1 MNRATRRLGSIWTLI
16 VAVALLLAPAAD
28 AKPKPK
34 PKLPDL
40 TVKASTVGGQ
50 PYAVIGEDPS
60 AKTQF
65 EFTVFNEG
73 KKSTGRKTVARV
85 QLVHSLHGSF
95 KLGYR
100 AIPELKP
107 GHGDA
112 GRATT
117 PVLRAPAGAYRVRAC
132 ADVPDQVRESNE
144 NNNCDFFKLPGPHYY
159 VANDRYKGTV
169 SGNQELTPSGG
180 WYEYWQMP
188 SADFGPAQYLGN
200 GAFTYNLTGS
210 VYYNDSGG
218 TACTVTGSGVGS
230 TTGELQIQFEGNRY
244 VGTGST
250 NTSYPIFKCGNN
262 DDGDTGPK
270 EPTVLETVGDD
281 FVFPTLQF
289 GNHIEGT
296 LTSSDGT
303 ETWNWTLDGA
313 N

>member
-1 MNRATRRLGSIWTLI
+1 MNQATPRRFALAGILTA
-16 VAVALLLAPAAD
+16 AVAILLAPATEA
-28 AKPKPK
+28 KPK

-40 TVKASTVGGQ
+40 TVKASTVDGQ

-65 EFTVFNEG
+65 DFTVFNKG
-73 KKSTGRKTVARV
+73 DKSTGRKTVARV
-85 QLVHSLHGSF
+85 QVVHAVHGAF

-100 AIPELKP
+100 QIPELKP

-117 PVLRAPAGAYRVRAC
+117 PILRAPAGAYRVRAC
-132 ADVPDQVRESNE
+132 ADIPDHVRESNE

-159 VANDRYKGTV
+159 VINDKYRGTV
-169 SGNQELTPSGG
+169 SGSQDLTSGG
-180 WYEYWQMP
+180 GWFEHWSMP
-188 SADFGPAQYLGN
+188 SAEFGPAFYLGN
-200 GAFTYNLTGS
+200 GTFSYNLTGS
-210 VYYNDSGG
+210 VYYTDSGG
-218 TACTVTGSGVGS
+218 TSCPVTGSGVGS
-230 TTGELQIQFEGNRY
+230 TTGELQIQYEGNRY

-250 NTSYPIFKCGNN
+250 SASYPIFKCGNN

-281 FVFPTLQF
+281 FVFPALPF
-289 GNHIEGT
+289 GNHIDGT

-303 ETWNWTLDGA
+303 ETWNWSLDGA
-313 N
+313 E